1 MRFAPLGDAAIA
13 VDFGLSPAGVAPG
26 RLHSLTRALQQNPP
40 PGAVDVVPAY
50 GTVTVFYD
58 DGEGSDFATRCAA
71 IESRG
76 GLMVGASDD
85 VEVWVEIPVCY
96 DAELAP
102 DLARV
107 AAQAQCA
114 EAEVAALHAAGEY
127 RVQAV
132 GFSPGFPYLAGLPE
146 RLHTARLATPRT
158 AVPAG
163 SVGIGGAQTGIYPL
177 ATPGGWNLIGRTPLR
192 LFDLAA
198 NPPARLRVGDR
209 VRFKAI
215 TREEFAAW
223 K

>member
-13 VDFGLSPAGVAPG
+13 VDFGPSPAG
-26 RLHSLTRALQQNPP
+26 RLRSLTRALQLDPP
-40 PGAVDVVPAY
+40 PGAVDVVPAF
-50 GTVTVFYD
+50 GTVTVFYGD
-58 DGEGSDFATRCAA
+58 DEGADFATRCAA
-71 IESRG
+71 IERRG
-76 GLMVGASDD
+76 AAAAGLGDGDGVL
-85 VEVWVEIPVCY
+85 VEIPVCY
-96 DAELAP
+96 DLELAP

-107 AAQAQCA
+107 AAQAQCG

-132 GFSPGFPYLAGLPE
+132 GFSPGFPYLTGLPA

-158 AVPAG
+158 VVPAG
-163 SVGIGGAQTGIYPL
+163 SVGIGGMQTGIYPL

-198 NPPARLRVGDR
+198 NPPARLRPGDR